1 MTVPRGPAHIIAWTS
16 AIAALMTVSS
26 LLGLV
31 DPDVYAAET
40 DNWTLQARGQDLGNL
55 LAALTLVAACWAHR
69 RGAPAAGAVWLGTLF
84 YVIYAFSVYALAV
97 HFNRLFP
104 VYVAVLGLSIYAVL
118 RNTEELWA
126 STPAR
131 AGTRLAGY
139 TLIGTG
145 TVFALLWLSEIMPA
159 VVTGDPPS
167 SLADTGLPVNPI
179 HVIDLSVVLPGFV
192 LTGLSLLHG
201 RPAGRF
207 LAGPWLVFSVLM
219 GTSIVAAVLLM
230 AADGESGTVPPLVGV
245 SVVVLLS
252 LVAAWRHLRST
263 TRAEQHRA
271 PVSGRAAGLDTLT
284 R

>member
-1 MTVPRGPAHIIAWTS
+1 MTVSRGPAYIVVWTA

-40 DNWTLQARGQDLGNL
+40 DNWTLQARGQDVGNL
-55 LAALTLVAACWAHR
+55 LAAIILIGACWAAR

-118 RNTEELWA
+118 RNAEEIRA
-126 STPAR
+126 STPVR
-131 AGTRLAGY
+131 AGTRLAAY

-145 TVFALLWLSEIMPA
+145 TVFALLWLSEIIPA

-192 LTGLSLLHG
+192 LTGLSLLRG
-201 RPAGRF
+201 RPVGRF

-245 SVVVLLS
+245 SLLVLLS
-252 LVAAWRHLRST
+252 LVAAWRHLRSSPV
-263 TRAEQHRA
+263 EHQHA
-271 PVSGRAAGLDTLT
+271 PDHGRAADLDTLT